1 MGCSLSCVAKMN
13 HCFVAIACRANRT
26 VFALAPRI
34 GSFVA

>member
-1 MGCSLSCVAKMN
+1 MN